1 MAAFK
6 EFPDCSVFFL
16 GSLICYCWH
25 VTVLQLGNL
34 HYTPDIC
41 HFFHTNI
48 FCGLEIVHLKVR
60 KITTN
65 GAKSSVH
72 LFCFLHSV
80 ENFTLTTFS
89 DVSGKYQ
96 VWLHAVKRNCHN
108 FTFHLTFFSLSFS
121 PFHIAIGQ
129 TRCGKM
135 HERPLPD
142 HNFPASSR
150 PLYGR
155 RW

>member
-60 KITTN
+60 KISTN

-72 LFCFLHSV
+72 LLAP
-80 ENFTLTTFS
+80 
-89 DVSGKYQ
+89 SGAL
-96 VWLHAVKRNCHN
+96 VFIML
-108 FTFHLTFFSLSFS
+108 
-121 PFHIAIGQ
+121 
-129 TRCGKM
+129 
-135 HERPLPD
+135 
-142 HNFPASSR
+142 
-150 PLYGR
+150 
-155 RW
+155 